1 MHRRSSFIAHIATFA
16 VLLAACGEPVT
27 AASASDAGERPNV
40 LLILADDLGYTD
52 LGAFGSEIDTPNL
65 DALAFSGL
73 RLSNFHMAPTCAPS
87 RAMLLTGADNH
98 IAGLGTQENLVTERQ
113 MGMPGYE
120 QYMTDRVVSVATLLS
135 EGGYRTYLSGK
146 WHLGVT
152 ADTSP
157 GARGF
162 ERWFALLQGG
172 GSHFDESGISPRD
185 PVVVYQDQGIRVSL
199 PANFYSS
206 DHFTSNLIEMLAA
219 DSGRAEPFLA
229 VLSLTAPH
237 WPLHAP
243 DDLIDKY
250 ADRYSKG
257 YEQLR
262 RHRIE
267 QATELGLFAPDVPIA
282 PPIKTLVPWQELTSE
297 QRKVQQR
304 KMAVHAAMI
313 DRLDWNVGRLVE
325 FLDARGLRENTVIIF
340 LSDNG
345 AEGHLLEE
353 YPTYVDWLEENYDN
367 RYENIGRQGSFSSLG
382 AGWAH
387 AASGPLRLFKG
398 YLSEGGTRV
407 PAFVNKSG
415 METAGKISH
424 AYVTAMDFAPTLLE
438 MAGLARP
445 ERTHDGVPV
454 QEMDG
459 SSFVGLLADHQRNVH
474 PETET
479 ISWELLGR
487 RAVQRGRWKLVWLH
501 EPLGTD
507 EWELFDL
514 AADPGETADLS
525 LQFPRVRESMIADW
539 ERYAEANDVILP
551 ERILRY
557 PSAGK

>member
-1 MHRRSSFIAHIATFA
+1 MHGRSSLIASVAA
-16 VLLAACGEPVT
+16 LALLLVACGDPST
-27 AASASDAGERPNV
+27 LTTTSRAAERPNV

-52 LGAFGSEIDTPNL
+52 LGAFGGEIDTPNL
-65 DALAFSGL
+65 DALAVSGL
-73 RLSNFHMAPTCAPS
+73 RLANFHMAPTCAPS

-113 MGMPGYE
+113 MGKPGYE
-120 QYMTDRVVSVATLLS
+120 QFMTDRVVSVATLLN

-152 ADTSP
+152 PETSP

-185 PVVVYQDQGIRVSL
+185 PIVVYQDQGIQVSL

-206 DHFTSNLIEMLAA
+206 DYFTANLIDMLSA
-219 DSGRAEPFLA
+219 DSGRAEPFFA
-229 VLSLTAPH
+229 FLSFTAPH

-243 DDLIDKY
+243 DDLIEKY
-250 ADRYSKG
+250 AGRYSEG

-262 RHRIE
+262 RDRIE
-267 QATELGLFAPDVPIA
+267 RATELGLFEPDIPIA
-282 PPIKTLVPWQELTSE
+282 QPIRNLVSWDELTPE
-297 QRKVQQR
+297 QRQVQQR
-304 KMAVHAAMI
+304 KMAVHAAMV
-313 DRLDWNVGRLVE
+313 DRLDWNVGRLLE
-325 FLDARGLRENTVIIF
+325 FLEARQLRENTIIIF

-367 RYENIGRQGSFSSLG
+367 RYENIGRRGSFSSLG

-387 AASGPLRLFKG
+387 AANGPLRLFKG

-407 PAFVNKSG
+407 PAFVNQPG

-424 AYVTAMDFAPTLLE
+424 AYVTAMDFAPTVLE
-438 MAGLARP
+438 MAGLERP
-445 ERTHDGVPV
+445 ERTHGGFEV
-454 QEMDG
+454 QEMHG
-459 SSFVGLLADHQRNVH
+459 SSFAGLLADHERRVH
-474 PETET
+474 PETEP

-487 RAVQRGRWKLVWLH
+487 RAVQRGHWKLVWLH

-507 EWELFDL
+507 GWELFDL
-514 AADPGETADLS
+514 EADPGETADLS
-525 LQFPRVRESMIADW
+525 LQFPKVRESMIADW
-539 ERYAEANDVILP
+539 ERYAEANGVILP
-551 ERILRY
+551 EQLLRY
-557 PSAGK
+557 PSAGE